1 MKSHCQHVIDEVTAQ
16 VCRRHR
22 LSSAE
27 AEDFRS
33 EVGRH
38 FVQRDFEALRRFER
52 RSSLRTYLTVVIC
65 RLFLNYRHQLCGAND
80 VRADHE
86 VLATRVQ
93 LAVDRVSRA
102 LEPEVRLILK
112 MRFDDRFAIA
122 DIARALHRGRAL
134 LRRRLADTTNDPP
147 GRSPVS

>member
-65 RLFLNYRHQLCGAND
+65 RLFLNDRHRLCAANY

-93 LAVDRVSRA
+93 AVDRASEA
-102 LEPEVRLILK
+102 LEPEERLILK

-134 LRRRLADTTNDPP
+134 LRRRLADTSNDPL